1 MKNNIKQAAQLQDP
15 LSGDKNGSSGIRL
28 LNYLKYWPLFLLSI
42 LICMGFG
49 YLHLK
54 SAVPYYTVKAKIIIN
69 DERNSQK
76 VEKSSESVDN
86 SKRVNDEIEILTSRT
101 LMSKVV
107 NDLKLWIQY
116 TTPEKYYNKDIHT
129 STPVIFTLIEPS
141 ILENGHQLEI
151 MIKDEKSF
159 FLKQSESQ
167 STFSFNTTLKNKW
180 GSWKLTPTPD
190 FKKYIGQT
198 IYINI
203 NNPES
208 ITDGYLSQFMAYLA
222 GSETSVA
229 ELLITETV
237 PERGRDVLN
246 NLIKAYNIASIDYKN
261 KVNLSTLNFLDDR
274 LKSITEELNLVEKRV
289 ESYKSS
295 RGITDLS
302 SESQFYLDN
311 VKNNDSRM
319 NEVNVQ
325 LQVIDGIQ
333 QYINSAGN
341 TVNAPATAGLSD
353 PSLIALVDQL
363 IKLELQKDKL
373 LANTPEK
380 NPVFDP
386 LNQQITSTKNAI
398 YGTITGIK
406 RSLLTTRKQLQKYN
420 SGFESS
426 IKKLPGQER
435 EYINIK
441 RQQSIKE
448 ELYIY
453 LLQKREEAGLIN
465 SAKLMESR
473 VVDEAH
479 FGMAQAPN
487 SNITYALSFILGII
501 IPAGILFV
509 KESLNNKINNFHEI
523 ENAVLVPILGELSY
537 QKEVP
542 KEFIIGGSR
551 NMIAEQFRTLRTKLY
566 HINGKAGNGK
576 VIMVTSGIPGEGK
589 SMVASNLGAVMATAG
604 RKTVI
609 LDMDFRKPQVAKTFN
624 LPNETGLSNYLNG
637 SKSKEHIIQSS
648 QVHQNLF
655 IISSGPEPDN
665 PSELLEKEALGEL
678 IMWLRINFDEI
689 IIDTP
694 PVQLVTDAMIVS
706 VFSDVNL
713 YVVRDCFTHKS
724 DLKFINQLFN
734 EHHMKNMYIIY
745 NGVLSKANNRYESKY
760 ANQYFGNDK
769 PKSMLSI
776 MKKN

>member
-1 MKNNIKQAAQLQDP
+1 MKSNIKQATQIQDP
-15 LSGDKNGSSGIRL
+15 LTGDNNSSPGMRL
-28 LNYLKYWPLFLLSI
+28 SNYLKYWPFFLLSI
-42 LICMGFG
+42 LVFTGLA
-49 YLHLK
+49 YYYLK
-54 SAVPYYTVKAKIIIN
+54 SSVPFYTVKAKILIN
-69 DERNSQK
+69 DERDRQK
-76 VEKSSESVDN
+76 VEKGSDLFDN

-101 LMSKVV
+101 LMRKVV
-107 NDLKLWIQY
+107 NDLKLWVTY
-116 TTPEKYYNKDIHT
+116 NTPGKYYPEDVHS
-129 STPVIFTLIEPS
+129 STPIIFTLLKPS
-141 ILENGHQLEI
+141 GLENVHQLEI
-151 MIKDEKSF
+151 TIKDENTF
-159 FLKQSESQ
+159 VLKQSASQ
-167 STFSFNTTLKNKW
+167 SVFFFNSTLRNDW
-180 GSWKLTPTPD
+180 GTWKLTPTPD

-198 IYINI
+198 IFINI
-203 NNPES
+203 NNPEHV
-208 ITDGYLSQFMAYLA
+208 TDGYLSKYVAFLTGEQ
-222 GSETSVA
+222 TSVA
-229 ELLITETV
+229 ELTITETV
-237 PERGRDVLN
+237 PQRGKDVLN
-246 NLIKAYNIASIDYKN
+246 NLIKAYNVASIDYKN

-295 RGITDLS
+295 RGITNLS

-311 VKNNDSRM
+311 VKNNDSRL

-333 QYINSAGN
+333 EYINSAGN

-441 RQQSIKE
+441 RQQGIKE

-453 LLQKREEAGLIN
+453 LLQKREEAGLSN

-473 VVDEAH
+473 IVDEAH
-479 FGMAQAPN
+479 FGQPQSPN
-487 SNITYALSFILGII
+487 SRITYALAFILGII
-501 IPAGILFV
+501 IPSGILFL
-509 KESLNNKINNFHEI
+509 KDSLNNKINNFYEI

-537 QKEVP
+537 QKDVP

-551 NMIAEQFRTLRTKLY
+551 NMIAEQFRILRTKL
-566 HINGKAGNGK
+566 HLINGKAGNGK
-576 VIMVTSGIPGEGK
+576 VILVTSGIPGEGK

-609 LDMDFRKPQVAKTFN
+609 LDLDFRKPQVAKTFN
-624 LPNETGLSNYLNG
+624 LPNETGLSSYLNG
-637 SKSKEHIIQSS
+637 SKFKEHIIQSS
-648 QVHQNLF
+648 QIHQNLF
-655 IISSGPEPDN
+655 IIGSGPEPDN
-665 PSELLEKEALGEL
+665 PSELLEREALKEL

-706 VFSDVNL
+706 AFSDVNL
-713 YVVRDCFTHKS
+713 YVVRDCYTHKS
-724 DLKFINQLFN
+724 DLNFINQLFN

-745 NGVLSKANNRYESKY
+745 NGVLSHAKTKYENKY
-760 ANQYFGNDK
+760 TDQYFGNDK
-769 PKSMLSI
+769 PKSMLSL